1 MTILLLMLTQA
12 AAFALQAPD
21 FTITA
26 VEKAARLE
34 VTAVPPAG
42 HHINIKAPM
51 STEGAQVG
59 SSAQTG
65 VTFVFPDAKPRDY
78 TISLFLCDNANTF
91 CEKHQVSGKWDGKS
105 TGAAAPSSP
114 AAAPATGGEIKKG
127 MGPHGFILNDATAA
141 LAKAK
146 AESKPLLVD
155 FFGIWC
161 PPCNMLDTQVFPSR
175 EFARAS
181 AGFIKLKLDAD
192 SPVSWEL
199 KSRYHVSG
207 YPTVV
212 FASPDGDEIGRIVGF
227 RSRSAFVKEIKRA
240 WEVREEPV
248 HRLKAKADSGDRAAS
263 DRLGIMFLERQE
275 YESAIHYLEG
285 TQTHQER
292 LLDAR
297 IDQLENASS
306 EEGNKEAREKF
317 LALLKKS
324 IGETPDSLSSLFWR
338 MKLAEL
344 HEKRGEKTEQ
354 KALLD
359 AVTSTVDRWAA
370 DPSLLAKKFEGHDM
384 TLGDLWETAADAR
397 ESMSDAAGAKTAWLK
412 AAAEYRAQ
420 ATSPKERGANLE
432 LAFCL
437 SKAGDLPAAE
447 KIYAALEKA
456 YPREFTFYFNH
467 ARALF
472 ESPAKDAKKAS
483 PLVTKALE
491 FSYGDNKLRTA
502 MLAARVYDALGER
515 DRALKVVRETL
526 RDAKVPAD
534 SQIRTSRYVKKLQDL
549 EKSLTGQ
556 KS

>member
-1 MTILLLMLTQA
+1 MTTLLLMLTQA

-21 FTITA
+21 FTISA
-26 VEKAARLE
+26 AEKAARLE
-34 VTAVPPAG
+34 VTAMPPAG

-51 STEGAQVG
+51 STEGAKVG

-114 AAAPATGGEIKKG
+114 AAAPASGGEVKKG
-127 MGPHGFILNDATAA
+127 MGPHGFILNDAAAA

-146 AESKPLLVD
+146 AEGKPLLID

-207 YPTVV
+207 YPSVV
-212 FASPDGDEIGRIVGF
+212 FASPDGDEIGRIIGF
-227 RSRSAFVKEIKRA
+227 RSRPAFVAEIKRA
-240 WEVREEPV
+240 WEAREVPLQS
-248 HRLKAKADSGDRAAS
+248 LKSKADTGDRAAA
-263 DRLGIMFLERQE
+263 DRLGLMYLERQE
-275 YESAIHYLEG
+275 YDSAIKYLDG
-285 TQTHQER
+285 TKTQGEK
-292 LLDAR
+292 LLEAR
-297 IDQLENASS
+297 IGQLENASTDD
-306 EEGNKEAREKF
+306 GNKEARDKF
-317 LALLKKS
+317 LALLRKS
-324 IGETPDSLSSLFWR
+324 IDETPDTLSALFWR
-338 MKLAEL
+338 LKLAEL
-344 HEKRGEKTEQ
+344 HEKRGEKEEQ
-354 KALLD
+354 KALLQL
-359 AVTSTVDRWAA
+359 VSSTVDRWAA
-370 DPSLLAKKFEGHDM
+370 DRALLAKKLEGHDM
-384 TLGDLWETAADAR
+384 TAGDLWETAADAR
-397 ESMSDAAGAKTAWLK
+397 ESMGDAAGAKTAWLK
-412 AAAEYRAQ
+412 AVKEYRRE
-420 ATSPKERGANLE
+420 ATSPRERGANLE
-432 LAFCL
+432 LAFTL

-447 KIYAALEKA
+447 KIYANLEKA
-456 YPREFTFYFNH
+456 YPREFTFYYSH
-467 ARALF
+467 ARVLF
-472 ESPAKDAKKAS
+472 EPPVKDAKKAA
-483 PLVTKALE
+483 PLISKALE
-491 FSYGDNKLRTA
+491 FSYGDNRLRTA
-502 MLAARVYDALGER
+502 ALAARIYDALGER
-515 DRALKVVRETL
+515 DRALGIVRETL

-549 EKSLTGQ
+549 EKTLTGQ